1 MVEVPIRDPLR
12 DPLCFR
18 APLPYTTR
26 VFPYGFP
33 ADIAANS
40 LDAIEAARESWG
52 AYGPRFDRP
61 PIRVHVLVSEG
72 NSVRPPEPVLRGQRH
87 LISWIAD
94 RENFAVIDREQ
105 RFGYSCVTSATVAD
119 RVFFRWHFLDSL
131 ISLLLELN
139 YITSLHAA
147 CVAWEGAGVL
157 LFGESGAGKS
167 TLSYACARH
176 GWTYISD
183 DSSSIVWGSQTV
195 LGNPHCFRF
204 RADAPE
210 VFSELRGLTVGY
222 AMGRKPTME
231 VPTANLPIRTAPDC
245 RVERIVFLDRR
256 AARNT
261 DRRAGMARVDTDEV
275 RRRLLQGMPVF
286 DPVLEPQRKSLI
298 ELIAKMPAFELHYEH
313 FEDAVRL
320 LEEMMQDD
328 EVDIASD
335 RGTSR

>member
-1 MVEVPIRDPLR
+1 M
-12 DPLCFR
+12 
-18 APLPYTTR
+18 
-26 VFPYGFP
+26 
-33 ADIAANS
+33 
-40 LDAIEAARESWG
+40 
-52 AYGPRFDRP
+52 
-61 PIRVHVLVSEG
+61 
-72 NSVRPPEPVLRGQRH
+72 
-87 LISWIAD
+87 
-94 RENFAVIDREQ
+94 
-105 RFGYSCVTSATVAD
+105 
-119 RVFFRWHFLDSL
+119 
-131 ISLLLELN
+131 
-139 YITSLHAA
+139 
-147 CVAWEGAGVL
+147 L
-157 LFGESGAGKS
+157 LFGESGAGKI
-167 TLSYACARH
+167 TLSYACARR

-183 DSSSIVWGSQTV
+183 DASSIVWGSQTV

-231 VPTANLPIRTAPDC
+231 APTANLPIRTAPDC

-256 AARNT
+256 T

-275 RRRLLQGMPVF
+275 RRRLVQDMPVF

-320 LEEMMQDD
+320 LEEMMQD

-335 RGTSR
+335 RGISR

>member
-1 MVEVPIRDPLR
+1 MAESPIRDPL
-12 DPLCFR
+12 CFM
-18 APLPYTTR
+18 APLQYVTR

-33 ADIAANS
+33 VDIAANS

-52 AYGPRFDRP
+52 AYLPRFDRP
-61 PIRVHVLVSEG
+61 PICVHVLVSEG
-72 NSVRPPEPVLRGQRH
+72 NSVRPPEPVVRGQRH
-87 LISWIAD
+87 LISWVAD

-131 ISLLLELN
+131 IHLLLELN

-167 TLSYACARH
+167 TVSYACARH

-183 DSSSIVWGSQTV
+183 DASSIVWGSQTV
-195 LGNPHCFRF
+195 LGHPHRFRF

-210 VFSELRGLTVGY
+210 VFPELRGLTVGH

-231 VPTANLPIRTAPDC
+231 APTANLPIRTAPDC
-245 RVERIVFLDRR
+245 RVERIVFLDRC
-256 AARNT
+256 AAPHK
-261 DRRAGMARVDTDEV
+261 DRRAGMDRMHTDEV
-275 RRRLLQGMPVF
+275 RRRLVQGMPVL
-286 DPVLEPQRKSLI
+286 DPVLEPQRMSLI
-298 ELIAKMPAFELHYEH
+298 ELIAKMPAFEIHYEH

-320 LEEMMQDD
+320 LEEMIQD

-335 RGTSR
+335 RGISR

>member
-1 MVEVPIRDPLR
+1 MLDPLR
-12 DPLCFR
+12 FMT
-18 APLPYTTR
+18 PLPYVTR
-26 VFPYGFP
+26 VFPYGVP

-52 AYGPRFDRP
+52 SYRPRFDRP
-61 PIRVHVLVSEG
+61 PICVHVLVSDG

-87 LISWIAD
+87 LISWVAD
-94 RENFAVIDREQ
+94 RENFAVIDRVQ

-119 RVFFRWHFLDSL
+119 RVFFRWHFLDAL
-131 ISLLLELN
+131 ITLLLELN

-147 CVAWEGAGVL
+147 CVACEGAGVL

-167 TLSYACARH
+167 SLSYACSKH

-183 DSSSIVWGSQTV
+183 DASSILWGSQTV
-195 LGNPHCFRF
+195 LGDPHRFRF
-204 RADAPE
+204 RDDAPE
-210 VFSELRGLTVGY
+210 VFPELRGLTVGY
-222 AMGRKPTME
+222 ALGRKPTIE

-256 AARNT
+256 A
-261 DRRAGMARVDTDEV
+261 DRRAGMVRVDTDAV
-275 RRRLLQGMPVF
+275 RRRLAQDMPVF

-298 ELIAKMPAFELHYEH
+298 ELIAKMPAFELHYQH

-320 LEEMMQDD
+320 LEEMMQD

-335 RGTSR
+335 GDASR